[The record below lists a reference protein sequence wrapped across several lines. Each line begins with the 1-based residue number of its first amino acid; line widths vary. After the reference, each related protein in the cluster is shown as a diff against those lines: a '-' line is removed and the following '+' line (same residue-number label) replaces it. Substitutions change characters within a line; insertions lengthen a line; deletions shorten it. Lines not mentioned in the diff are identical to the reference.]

1 MFGHEK
7 GKRKPVSTPQHNSSL
22 FNRLSMVKL
31 SSYTQLIVIRRPQ
44 IKAKPAQ
51 NKNAIQNRDQ
61 NRLSVP
67 RLAKLQLALCK
78 QTSR

>member
-1 MFGHEK
+1 
-7 GKRKPVSTPQHNSSL
+7 
-22 FNRLSMVKL
+22 MVKL